1 MSQPTRKSRI
11 LSLGSGS
18 GISYGI
24 RNNVYV
30 RGPNTGFVNVL
41 GTQITESSG
50 HPFAHRFMGRDDG
63 GAFSTILPMLNGQ
76 DPRKGKY
83 PVFPVIRVSAT
94 SATNTTYSYAGPVF
108 PIDPSSLKQQLAN
121 LDDPGSTDAE
131 LINKGTTAIALC
143 KPGQPV
149 ADLAVGFAELLREG
163 FPHMVGSSLWHDR
176 AKKLGPPPK
185 KGSDEYL
192 NWVFG
197 WQPLISDIK
206 KSVFALRNQDSLL
219 AQYERDS
226 GRLVRRRYDFPL
238 ERSTTVDSIITPR
251 GPSGTH
257 TAPFVDLMFVNLDAT
272 QGTLTQSTTVE
283 KERWFSGAFT
293 YYLPAGYYSRSA
305 VIRAAAKAKVLLGIE
320 LTPEVLWNLTPW
332 SWAADWVAN
341 TGDVLSNVSDFA
353 GDGLVMHYGYMMET
367 STISR
372 TWELT
377 RHGLRGCPDPL
388 TLTLS
393 KTRKKRIKASPF
405 GFGLTWESFTPR
417 QIGILTALGISK
429 SL

>member
-1 MSQPTRKSRI
+1 
-11 LSLGSGS
+11 
-18 GISYGI
+18 
-24 RNNVYV
+24 
-30 RGPNTGFVNVL
+30 
-41 GTQITESSG
+41 
-50 HPFAHRFMGRDDG
+50 
-63 GAFSTILPMLNGQ
+63 
-76 DPRKGKY
+76 
-83 PVFPVIRVSAT
+83 
-94 SATNTTYSYAGPVF
+94 
-108 PIDPSSLKQQLAN
+108 
-121 LDDPGSTDAE
+121 
-131 LINKGTTAIALC
+131 
-143 KPGQPV
+143 
-149 ADLAVGFAELLREG
+149 
-163 FPHMVGSSLWHDR
+163 MVGSSFWQDR

-185 KGSDEYL
+185 RGSDEYL

-206 KSVFALRNQDSLL
+206 KSVFALRNQDKLL

-238 ERSTTVDSIITPR
+238 ERSETVDFVTSPR
-251 GPSGTH
+251 GPWGTH
-257 TAPFVDLMFVNLDAT
+257 LGWDASVMYNNGNPT
-272 QGTLTQSTTVE
+272 QGTLSQSTIVE

-305 VIRAAAKAKVLLGIE
+305 LIRAASKAKVLLGIE

-367 STISR
+367 STVHRKWTLSN
-372 TWELT
+372 
-377 RHGLRGCPDPL
+377 HGLRGAPEPL
-388 TLTLS
+388 TLTFS
-393 KTRKKRIKASPF
+393 SVKKQRIKASPF